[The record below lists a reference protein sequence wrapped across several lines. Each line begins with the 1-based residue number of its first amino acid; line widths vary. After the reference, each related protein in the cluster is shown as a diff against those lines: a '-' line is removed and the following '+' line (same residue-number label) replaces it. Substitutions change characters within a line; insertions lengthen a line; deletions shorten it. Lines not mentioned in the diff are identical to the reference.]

1 MRFAG
6 YRYLVRHGHSE
17 FMEMPLD
24 VRDISDQKMA
34 EFIFEANVVRR
45 DLTPLDRAKFFKK
58 CKEEFDM
65 TDEEVAAKHHCSRSH
80 VINSIRLLDLP
91 DGILEDLKSKKITE
105 NHAIQLL
112 RLDYDPDLQKAVME
126 QTLKQE
132 YTVDQLTNNITLTIF
147 QNSQNMEAGRD
158 GPKFDTTD
166 CLSCQHYKKI
176 GNPYSS
182 NSKTW
187 RCLEAK
193 CWQEKQD
200 EAEKELVDKMD
211 AEIAVAKKGQET
223 GILDLDTLISGRDY
237 EELGSFTQIDNPG
250 ECKACK
256 NSMMENPKFDLSPV
270 ASAFSQSAS
279 GRRKNFTKITNRP
292 ETREE
297 ERQITFRLKK
307 VRDQLKPEESL
318 SIIREWLVKDLS
330 VEMRHK
336 VASMDGYK
344 LPGRAAEDI
353 QELTAKL
360 KEITDTSESLRFL
373 AGLLLQK
380 VRYELAKDKFE
391 YILANMEGHPEQ
403 ILEKIKAYQNKYC
416 QRCNSLKSTS
426 IALGFGNIIRIRAA
440 SAIASRRAKMKLQK
454 KNPLKREENKGG
466 CIMKKRKVVITKV
479 PASILTAPPQV
490 KKQGAR
496 PANGD
501 QELSPLTPADNAE
514 MKAQLAEIRQRQALA
529 SAAKVPTIKSNSNVR
544 TNIKAPRPPKKGNM
558 HRTMQGGANAA
569 SISLKSRSAAEPHIL
584 ANCLQ
589 FFLVL
594 SNRQQ
599 FLVG

>member
-1 MRFAG
+1 MIEKIAIEKIHPNPYQPESRLDPSEETEEWYANSILETGLIQTPVGRKKGEFYEIGDGWLRFAG

-256 NSMMENPKFDLSPV
+256 NEHYGK
-270 ASAFSQSAS
+270 SQ
-279 GRRKNFTKITNRP
+279 IRP
-292 ETREE
+292 EPRRVCLLTKCFRKKKKLYEDDKQAGAREE

-403 ILEKIKAYQNKYC
+403 VLEKIKAYQNKYC
-416 QRCNSLKSTS
+416 QRCNSLK
-426 IALGFGNIIRIRAA
+426 LDLDCPRIWEHY
-440 SAIASRRAKMKLQK
+440 
-454 KNPLKREENKGG
+454 KNPG
-466 CIMKKRKVVITKV
+466 CKCH
-479 PASILTAPPQV
+479 S
-490 KKQGAR
+490 
-496 PANGD
+496 
-501 QELSPLTPADNAE
+501 
-514 MKAQLAEIRQRQALA
+514 
-529 SAAKVPTIKSNSNVR
+529 
-544 TNIKAPRPPKKGNM
+544 
-558 HRTMQGGANAA
+558 
-569 SISLKSRSAAEPHIL
+569 
-584 ANCLQ
+584 
-589 FFLVL
+589 
-594 SNRQQ
+594 
-599 FLVG
+599 